1 MLGKLFG
8 SRARVKILKLFL
20 LHPDKKYYIRQLA
33 RDLKLQVNSVRR
45 ELENLEEF
53 GLLVSNISAQTV
65 SEDEAELDSK
75 VLEKLRQGIIVR
87 SKKKSEKEELSL
99 SASQTKKYFQANKN
113 FILFEEIKALI
124 IKAQALYEKDFI
136 SKLHKIGQP
145 KLFILS
151 GFFVG
156 NLASPVDILVV
167 GRVNKNKLDK
177 LVKDL
182 ERELGRELNYTL
194 MDTREFKYRR
204 DITDIFLYG
213 ILEGRKVVVI
223 DKMGV

>member
-53 GLLVSNISAQTV
+53 GLLVSNISAEEEGGGE
-65 SEDEAELDSK
+65 EDPDSK
-75 VLEKLRQGIIVR
+75 ALEELKQGIVVR
-87 SKKKSEKEELSL
+87 IKKKEAAKE
-99 SASQTKKYFQANKN
+99 SASTTQVKKYYQANQN
-113 FILFEEIKALI
+113 FILFEETKALI
-124 IKAQALYEKDFI
+124 IKAQALHEKDFI
-136 SKLHKIGQP
+136 NKLKKIGQP
-145 KLFILS
+145 KLFVLS

-156 NLASPVDILVV
+156 NPSSSVDILVV

-177 LVKDL
+177 LIKDL
-182 ERELGRELNYTL
+182 EKELDRELKYTL
-194 MDTREFKYRR
+194 METQEFKYRR
-204 DITDIFLYG
+204 DITDTFLYG
-213 ILEGRKVVVI
+213 VLEGRKVVVI
-223 DKMGV
+223 DKLGV